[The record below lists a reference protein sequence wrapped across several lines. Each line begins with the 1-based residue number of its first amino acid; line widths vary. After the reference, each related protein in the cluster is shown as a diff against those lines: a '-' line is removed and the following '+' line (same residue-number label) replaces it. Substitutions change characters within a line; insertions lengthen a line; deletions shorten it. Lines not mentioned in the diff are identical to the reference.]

1 MILPLMEILGLE
13 KSRLFSI
20 PLLYDNKGNY
30 IGFDR
35 SADVTKMNG
44 KGIVASK
51 WVLWQIVD
59 YRLRQNVL
67 GGEGIVINIGDGIL
81 DANAVPFSDAFFAYT
96 GVTRK
101 SAALAKA
108 MLVFDDFS
116 DLTEVL
122 KNL

>member
-51 WVLWQIVD
+51 
-59 YRLRQNVL
+59 
-67 GGEGIVINIGDGIL
+67 
-81 DANAVPFSDAFFAYT
+81 
-96 GVTRK
+96 
-101 SAALAKA
+101 
-108 MLVFDDFS
+108 
-116 DLTEVL
+116 
-122 KNL
+122 